1 LALRFARMHGAGN
14 DFVILHDPAGRLA
27 GDRAALARALC
38 DRRRGIG
45 GDGLILIGPPSTSG
59 PAFSMTYVNADG
71 GDAEMCGNGARCAL
85 RRAADLG
92 LLTREGEFE
101 TGAGVLRGRVDDRD
115 VRLSMPN
122 PTDERPARILDV
134 EGEALQVFSIDTGV
148 PHAVVFVDDVLAV
161 DAAARGRAV
170 RRHASFAP
178 RGTNVNFVQVLD
190 KGRLRVRTYERGV
203 EGETLACGTGAV
215 ASALVS
221 SRLGLTAPPVSVE
234 TQSGETLQVGF
245 ESGPDSSFHGV
256 TLAGPAELVATG
268 AIDDGWLS
276 RRALPTT

>member
-45 GDGLILIGPPSTSG
+45 GDGLILVGPPSSSG

-71 GDAEMCGNGARCAL
+71 GDAAMCGNGARCAL
-85 RRAADLG
+85 RRAVDLG
-92 LLTREGEFE
+92 LVDTEGAFE
-101 TGAGVLRGRVDDRD
+101 TGSGILRGRVDGSE

-134 EGEALQVFSIDTGV
+134 DGEALQVFSIDTGV
-148 PHAVVFVDDVLAV
+148 PHAVLFADDVLAV

-170 RRHASFAP
+170 RQHASFAP
-178 RGTNVNFVQVLD
+178 PGTNVNFVQVLD

-215 ASALVS
+215 ASALVC
-221 SRLGLTAPPVSVE
+221 SRLGLAASPVSIE
-234 TQSGETLQVGF
+234 TQSGETLRVGF

-256 TLAGPAELVATG
+256 TLAGPTELVATG
-268 AIDDGWLS
+268 EIDDGWLS
-276 RRALPTT
+276 RRALPTA

>member
-1 LALRFARMHGAGN
+1 MALRFARMHGAGN